1 MGPGRYGG
9 IGTTIGAAAMAV
21 AVALGVIAMVS
32 IGGGINHPLVAR
44 PAVAMNTP
52 PPGQG

>member
-9 IGTTIGAAAMAV
+9 IGTTIGAAAAAV
-21 AVALGVIAMVS
+21 VVALAVIAMVA
-32 IGGGINHPLVAR
+32 IGGGMNHPLVAQ
-44 PAVAMNTP
+44 PAMAMTTP